1 MKVLI
6 LILSLLTFC
15 FSFGQKMPSDY
26 FNEADEFFEVKKYDK
41 ALISYQYIVD
51 NHPRNELFPRALYN
65 TGYINFV
72 QKDFKKAID
81 VFKIILE
88 SDFNEKEDLG
98 GSIMDD
104 PYTNYRHRASKIMS
118 EIYFDKKNYELAL
131 NYFAISDTV
140 FPYLHFCGNELASNE
155 IYSAL
160 RYANIYSKLKQSDK
174 AIEKLLPLIFKN
186 LTDNSDVIK
195 ELKILLRGKKEIKQD
210 FDNSLNKIY
219 EKTIDKKDYSYTY
232 HYISFLDVEII
243 VPQGFSNDSEEFDS
257 NKAIENIKQ
266 TDFYKMLESF

>member
-6 LILSLLTFC
+6 LILSLLTFY
-15 FSFGQKMPSDY
+15 FSFGQKMPLDY
-26 FNEADEFFEVKKYDK
+26 FNEADEYFEVKKYDK

-72 QKDFKKAID
+72 QKDFKKAIE

-186 LTDNSDVIK
+186 LIDNSDVIK

-219 EKTIDKKDYSYTY
+219 EKTIDKKDYTYTY
-232 HYISFLDVEII
+232 HYINFLDVEII
-243 VPQGFSNDSEEFDS
+243 VPQGFVNDSEEFDS
-257 NKAIENIKQ
+257 NKAIEDIKQ
-266 TDFYKMLESF
+266 TAFYKMLESL